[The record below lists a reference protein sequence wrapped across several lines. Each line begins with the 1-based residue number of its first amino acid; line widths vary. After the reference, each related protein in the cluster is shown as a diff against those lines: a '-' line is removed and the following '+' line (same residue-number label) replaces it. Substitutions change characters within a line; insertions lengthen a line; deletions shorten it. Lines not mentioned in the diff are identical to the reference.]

1 MKMLPFLVLML
12 FLSTPAA
19 VFAESIDDPAI
30 AAVISYGE
38 ARGGAE
44 SIGSL
49 VDLNMR
55 GWKPQS
61 TRGIEISGWTSEK
74 TGERSYRV
82 SYGYFEHGRSPVV
95 FAWSLDT
102 SNGRIWPLN
111 AISERLMKMAC
122 LL

>member
-1 MKMLPFLVLML
+1 MLPFLVLMI
-12 FLSTPAA
+12 FLTTPAA

-61 TRGIEISGWTSEK
+61 TRGIEISGWASEK

-82 SYGYFEHGRSPVV
+82 SYRYFEHGRSPVV
-95 FAWSLDT
+95 FAWSFDT
-102 SNGRIWPLN
+102 SNGRIRPLN